1 MTVIRN
7 QTTIPQAQ
15 RSGRLVSVQLAP
27 HVKVKM
33 YEEQARARGYV
44 VEAPASSPEQAPASS
59 PEHETDGKEAEAKK
73 PTSTS
78 TSRSR
83 PTGVSNK
90 KRSQV
95 STPRSPAANAST
107 EREGKAG

>member
-44 VEAPASSPEQAPASS
+44 VEAPASSPE
-59 PEHETDGKEAEAKK
+59 HETDGKEAEALRGELLQGEPKK
-73 PTSTS
+73 
-78 TSRSR
+78 R
-83 PTGVSNK
+83 TGVSNK
-90 KRSQV
+90 KRSPV
-95 STPRSPAANAST
+95 STPQSPAANAST

>member
-44 VEAPASSPEQAPASS
+44 VEAPASS